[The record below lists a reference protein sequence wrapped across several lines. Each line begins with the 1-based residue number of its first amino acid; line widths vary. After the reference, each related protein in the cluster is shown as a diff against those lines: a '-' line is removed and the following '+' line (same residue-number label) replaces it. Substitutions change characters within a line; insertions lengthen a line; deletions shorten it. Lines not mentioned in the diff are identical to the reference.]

1 MLPVTDTEA
10 VVLYDNVDSGETE
23 GVTDNDF
30 FPLNV
35 LVTVTVCVTPVG
47 NVVGLAVKVF
57 AVELLTVAVP
67 ERLGRVLTVEQPLA
81 VVVLEL
87 ELLPVIVWVLPTVPV

>member
-1 MLPVTDTEA
+1 MADI
-10 VVLYDNVDSGETE
+10 
-23 GVTDNDF
+23 DF

-47 NVVGLAVKVF
+47 NAEGLDVKVF

-67 ERLGRVLTVEQPLA
+67 ERLWRVLTVEQPLA

-87 ELLPVIVWVLPTVPV
+87 ELLPVTVWVLPTVPV

>member
-1 MLPVTDTEA
+1 MA
-10 VVLYDNVDSGETE
+10 
-23 GVTDNDF
+23 DNDF

-47 NVVGLAVKVF
+47 NVEGLAVKVF
-57 AVELLTVAVP
+57 TVELLTVAVP
-67 ERLGRVLTVEQPLA
+67 ERLWRVLTVEQPLA

-87 ELLPVIVWVLPTVPV
+87 ELLPVTVWVLPTVPV